1 MSKKVLKAAY
11 VYDEEY
17 GWINVKLFISTI
29 KAKLKKIE
37 KQLKLNGFQ
46 NPVKV

>member
-1 MSKKVLKAAY
+1 MSKKVVKTAY

-17 GWINVKLFISTI
+17 GWINISLFISTV

-37 KQLKLNGFQ
+37 KKQLKVSGC
-46 NPVKV
+46 